1 MAKKTKREKVSE
13 ESWMNQV
20 ANGFTSV
27 STVGNFFDYTIKYI
41 FWAKNTLCTPLWK
54 YFPYDGEIIKKYF
67 ETIQVNSHCVL

>member
-41 FWAKNTLCTPLWK
+41 F
-54 YFPYDGEIIKKYF
+54 
-67 ETIQVNSHCVL
+67 